1 MNIGII
7 LSGGSGTRIGAEI
20 PKQYLTV
27 NKTPIISYCL
37 RTFIN
42 HEKIDGLVVVCS
54 QNWTGFVESISRNFT
69 TAKPIYLANAGKTRQ
84 DSIYSGLLKVE
95 EKFHDKAE
103 IVIIHDAARPLVS
116 ADLITDCIDKCS
128 EYDAVMPVIP
138 AKDTI
143 YSSVDGKSIDSLL
156 DRKELWCGQA
166 PEAFRFN
173 HYIDIHK
180 EATPEQINSIN
191 GSTEM
196 AFRFGLNCTMI
207 KGDPLNFKI
216 TTPEDLISF
225 TNIVCQNEG
234 L

>member
-1 MNIGII
+1 MNIGIV
-7 LSGGSGTRIGAEI
+7 LSGGSGTRIGSEI

-27 NKTPIISYCL
+27 SGKPVISYCL
-37 RTFIN
+37 ETFID
-42 HEKIDGLVVVCS
+42 HKKIDGLIVVCT
-54 QNWTGFVESISRNFT
+54 QDWINFVEEIIGGFSGS
-69 TAKPIYLANAGKTRQ
+69 KPIYFADAGITRQ
-84 DSIYSGLLKVE
+84 DSIYNGLLKVE
-95 EKFHDKAE
+95 EKFQDKTE

-116 ADLITDCIDKCS
+116 AGLITDCIDKCN
-128 EYDAVMPVIP
+128 EYDAVMPVVP

-143 YSSVDGKSIDSLL
+143 YRSADGKSVDSLL

-173 HYIDIHK
+173 PYLKIHK
-180 EATPEQINSIN
+180 AATPEQINSIN

-234 L
+234 I